1 MYTNGRNATSQDT
14 APLTPEQIE
23 YFKDS
28 KVRDAQGKLLKVYHG
43 TTREFTEFKTNTPGQ
58 TIKDTIGSHF
68 GTEKAAS
75 DRLSVV
81 GKEKSP
87 YGENKPSVMS
97 VFLNIT
103 NPLLKRDGGV
113 MTESE
118 LNAYLKRVGKKL
130 NIPEREL
137 GNSSQFSRVPSYVG
151 ETIQTHLREQGYNG
165 IPYVNSWED
174 RGNISY
180 IAFSPEQIKST
191 TNLTPTSSPDIRYM
205 YNVTTG
211 GLPVS
216 APTVDYSGPVQ
227 SAQTIFTKLGKAIGV
242 PFNVNRR
249 QYMRGLRNTTA
260 GYFIPKSEVV
270 HVKNA
275 QDLTAASHEFG
286 HWVDKRTRIGS
297 HPAILRIVS
306 QLMNDPVF
314 SQNYTPQEL
323 NGEAVA
329 EAMKVYMVNREQAL
343 AHLGKDFVAELEKGL
358 SELGVLKEFDAARAA
373 LGRTIGASTFEQI
386 KARIVSADESGK
398 RTVKERIRNIRA
410 KTFDS
415 TLVFDEMSKMLRG
428 LRGNNY
434 MMSEDPRMIA
444 LKNNRIDNFV
454 KAIIEDRLV
463 NVRGDTIL
471 GRGFADNF
479 EGISANEIKAF
490 EAYLIAYHDLDRTK
504 VGKSALGGEFTRQQ
518 ILSTIAEVEAA
529 HPGWKNNKAMLHEWY
544 DAFFKEYIVKQGV
557 IAQGEYDN
565 MKAMYP
571 NYVPTYRQMGDDAKG
586 APNKSSGDV
595 KKGLLGAKESD
606 LNIINP
612 IESMARLIMTYT
624 QQAHR
629 LQLGNVFADAIDK
642 YDATGVFAENIQKDI
657 KHRPEIAAIK
667 SEIEQMIAQ
676 QEEARQTTLFDSPL
690 GENPDLEK
698 FDQNVLSL
706 LDRSM
711 FTMENTATGANV
723 INILGRD
730 GRYRSYFV
738 HDANM
743 LSVLQSV
750 PSVQLTKV
758 LQWTKNIVGM
768 ISATATGTNPF
779 FALTNGVRDM
789 AMQMI
794 YGTTSTN
801 VLTAVPKW
809 ILNLPR
815 TIAGIL
821 SNTTI
826 NGHQVLKDNRYTDA
840 YRLYSMFSETGAR
853 YSAQIGKTSQTM
865 VEALTS
871 PNAAKKAGKAALK
884 VFTMQ
889 FLNEMVE
896 NNSRFLEFYSG
907 KSSLGKNRDN
917 LNTFEGRLR
926 AGLAASGVTVD
937 FRRSGASPIMRE
949 IGAIVPFF
957 NAGIQG
963 INKAAS
969 LFTNENTGRRGQIAA
984 KIALNMTMLGVLQA
998 VMNNMHLTDDEKE
1011 EYETFDEGYKAKSL
1025 FLKVGPEKLLRIPMT
1040 QDPISL
1046 IFYALG
1052 RAVGGAATG
1061 EGTSVADALV
1071 NGAKAVL
1078 TESTNFSTI
1087 YSPIQ
1092 NLIENKTWY
1101 GSAIESS
1108 MMKGYART
1116 ERYNERTTGIAK
1128 WLSEKT
1134 GFLSPVQWDYI
1145 IPQYT
1150 GVWGKLGLNFVR
1162 NATGDATVGEALLE
1176 TLNKEVS
1183 SRMFT
1188 TPAYTSQLYNNYKAS
1203 LDGITQI
1210 KNHYRDNRPFSMF
1223 DPNLTQDELNLA
1235 VTEAHRMT
1243 KKGGELYDISEQISA
1258 KWDAYNQVL
1267 SNASLTDEQRD
1278 QGTIA
1283 VRQEIN
1289 QLSLKGQNIIAGYES
1304 KYFPGAVR
1312 TNERVIGFNVRE
1324 MTAQGVKEASS
1335 MTQTVYDD
1343 LQSGKP
1349 YAKDYADYSKG
1360 IYEKW
1365 GSEYILTTK
1374 PSKTWKGFN
1383 ESTAS
1388 PEKLAAI
1395 DRVYFTVVANG
1406 LKAQNQAILN
1416 AKSAEEADKLIKA
1429 ITRKAADAAKEEALR

>member
-1 MYTNGRNATSQDT
+1 
-14 APLTPEQIE
+14 
-23 YFKDS
+23 
-28 KVRDAQGKLLKVYHG
+28 
-43 TTREFTEFKTNTPGQ
+43 
-58 TIKDTIGSHF
+58 
-68 GTEKAAS
+68 
-75 DRLSVV
+75 
-81 GKEKSP
+81 
-87 YGENKPSVMS
+87 
-97 VFLNIT
+97 
-103 NPLLKRDGGV
+103 
-113 MTESE
+113 
-118 LNAYLKRVGKKL
+118 
-130 NIPEREL
+130 
-137 GNSSQFSRVPSYVG
+137 
-151 ETIQTHLREQGYNG
+151 
-165 IPYVNSWED
+165 
-174 RGNISY
+174 
-180 IAFSPEQIKST
+180 
-191 TNLTPTSSPDIRYM
+191 
-205 YNVTTG
+205 
-211 GLPVS
+211 
-216 APTVDYSGPVQ
+216 
-227 SAQTIFTKLGKAIGV
+227 
-242 PFNVNRR
+242 
-249 QYMRGLRNTTA
+249 
-260 GYFIPKSEVV
+260 
-270 HVKNA
+270 
-275 QDLTAASHEFG
+275 
-286 HWVDKRTRIGS
+286 
-297 HPAILRIVS
+297 
-306 QLMNDPVF
+306 
-314 SQNYTPQEL
+314 
-323 NGEAVA
+323 
-329 EAMKVYMVNREQAL
+329 
-343 AHLGKDFVAELEKGL
+343 
-358 SELGVLKEFDAARAA
+358 
-373 LGRTIGASTFEQI
+373 
-386 KARIVSADESGK
+386 
-398 RTVKERIRNIRA
+398 
-410 KTFDS
+410 
-415 TLVFDEMSKMLRG
+415 
-428 LRGNNY
+428 
-434 MMSEDPRMIA
+434 
-444 LKNNRIDNFV
+444 
-454 KAIIEDRLV
+454 
-463 NVRGDTIL
+463 
-471 GRGFADNF
+471 
-479 EGISANEIKAF
+479 
-490 EAYLIAYHDLDRTK
+490 
-504 VGKSALGGEFTRQQ
+504 
-518 ILSTIAEVEAA
+518 
-529 HPGWKNNKAMLHEWY
+529 
-544 DAFFKEYIVKQGV
+544 
-557 IAQGEYDN
+557 
-565 MKAMYP
+565 
-571 NYVPTYRQMGDDAKG
+571 
-586 APNKSSGDV
+586 
-595 KKGLLGAKESD
+595 
-606 LNIINP
+606 
-612 IESMARLIMTYT
+612 
-624 QQAHR
+624 
-629 LQLGNVFADAIDK
+629 
-642 YDATGVFAENIQKDI
+642 
-657 KHRPEIAAIK
+657 
-667 SEIEQMIAQ
+667 MIAQ

-690 GENPDLEK
+690 GDNPDLEQ
-698 FDQNVLSL
+698 FEQNVLSL

-730 GRYRSYFV
+730 GRYRSYLV

-758 LQWTKNIVGM
+758 LQWAKNIVGM

-789 AMQMI
+789 ATQMI

-840 YRLYSMFSETGAR
+840 YRLYSMFSETAAR

-871 PNAAKKAGKAALK
+871 PNAAKKAGKTALK

-984 KIALNMTMLGVLQA
+984 KIVLNMTMLGVLQA

-1040 QDPISL
+1040 QDPFSL

-1203 LDGITQI
+1203 LDGITQV

-1304 KYFPGAVR
+1304 KYFPGSVR

-1349 YAKDYADYSKG
+1349 YAKDYTDYSKG